1 MRERVR
7 ALRLCRRAMQ
17 TSEQKFRGPE
27 AERRI
32 HNEASSINLGDN
44 CQWDSRR
51 ASTVS
56 SLHVLHRLGDVKE
69 QLRVPALGRYV
80 VLEARAEGRVA
91 QRVGQALPQRLART
105 SIIGQAQEAA
115 NDVLEQSS

>member
-32 HNEASSINLGDN
+32 HNEASSINLGDLSVGLSESI
-44 CQWDSRR
+44 DSII
-51 ASTVS
+51 
-56 SLHVLHRLGDVKE
+56 L
-69 QLRVPALGRYV
+69 
-80 VLEARAEGRVA
+80 ARAA
-91 QRVGQALPQRLART
+91 QTR
-105 SIIGQAQEAA
+105 
-115 NDVLEQSS
+115 